1 MYTHIHTLFCVYDC
15 THVFSCLCLPKEG
28 IGVRKGHLGY
38 RRTCGDE
45 KMAHQRGDGGKGGDV
60 LLNARGGRISDGEL
74 GVWPSTGI
82 SDSST
87 QVSTTELL
95 LSPTHQFLLKK
106 NYWC

>member
-1 MYTHIHTLFCVYDC
+1 MRRWPIRG
-15 THVFSCLCLPKEG
+15 EG
-28 IGVRKGHLGY
+28 M
-38 RRTCGDE
+38 E
-45 KMAHQRGDGGKGGDV
+45 ERGGAV

-74 GVWPSTGI
+74 GVWPCAGI

-106 NYWC
+106 MYWC

>member
-1 MYTHIHTLFCVYDC
+1 
-15 THVFSCLCLPKEG
+15 
-28 IGVRKGHLGY
+28 
-38 RRTCGDE
+38 
-45 KMAHQRGDGGKGGDV
+45 MAHQRGDGGKGGDV